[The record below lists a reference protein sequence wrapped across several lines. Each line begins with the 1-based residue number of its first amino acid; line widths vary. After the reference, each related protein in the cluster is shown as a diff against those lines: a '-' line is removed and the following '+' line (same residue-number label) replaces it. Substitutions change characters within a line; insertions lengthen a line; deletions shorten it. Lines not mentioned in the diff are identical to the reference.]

1 MNNFTLLSDKKQPFF
16 ELVQNAS
23 NDLKISSHNI
33 YPRPYNKEAKR
44 GKIKEFTIKSQRN
57 AKFTFR
63 SFSDQ
68 ETCMVLTYPLDFLP
82 NLSGRII
89 KKHINRFLQIL
100 KYHYENLTYNW
111 VLEFTRN
118 GNPHFHLT
126 TNIKPISIKDF
137 REEVRA
143 YWYKVVGT
151 NNPLHLSQGVNQCDF
166 IKSKGGVAT
175 YIAGY
180 LSKENQKKVPPQFKE
195 SVGRFWG
202 CSRSGKVTVTNE
214 FLIPGSY
221 NSEKQNT
228 FKACVRSAS
237 KFKSKLFK
245 SLTLKN
251 KFKCVGRIWA
261 WVLNMKH
268 LMGNSIEDSY
278 LKLFLKMPEFRYKHY
293 PYKNRRSGSGVYWG
307 CGQDLVNKIIVAH
320 HKRTFDDIVPF

>member
-1 MNNFTLLSDKKQPFF
+1 MTNITFLSDKKQSFF

-82 NLSGRII
+82 NLTGRKI

-126 TNIKPISIKDF
+126 TNIKPVSIKDF

-143 YWYKVVGT
+143 YWFKVVGT
-151 NNPLHLSQGVNQCDF
+151 NNPLHLSQGVNQCDY

-202 CSRSGKVTVTNE
+202 CSRSGKVTVSNE
-214 FLIPGSY
+214 LLIPDGY
-221 NSEKQNT
+221 MVEKQNT

-251 KFKCVGRIWA
+251 KFKCVGKIFA
-261 WVLNMKH
+261 WLCSVLYYLPFSADKAY
-268 LMGNSIEDSY
+268 LMFY
-278 LKLFLKMPEFRYKHY
+278 LKKPEFRYKHY
-293 PYKNRRSGSGVYWG
+293 SYKRKAGSGVYWG
-307 CGQDLVNKIIVAH
+307 CGQELIDKIIVAH
-320 HKRTFDDIVPF
+320 HIRTYDDIVPF